1 MDSQEDHIEGGQV
14 LGQPDLHP
22 LKPQAVQD
30 CSARGPLLSPS
41 LAPHRGAEQDW
52 SSRKIQIFK
61 GLQPVEVAGLGG
73 LASRARTSQ
82 VLHFLRLCETVGC
95 HVSEE
100 STTSQ
105 ASAKVL
111 TLERHSPGAQG
122 ADVQAQRLG
131 VQLHGSEL
139 EKETEDDSCARPPLY
154 TTGQNQNEAVLVQQ
168 DVWPHQAT
176 GASATWVPL
185 GAEGMVTRATRSE
198 ATPSQ
203 APRGQE
209 DVPGAT
215 LTSVCFCRFYSWRSQ
230 L

>member
-111 TLERHSPGAQG
+111 TLERTLLGPK
-122 ADVQAQRLG
+122 VQT
-131 VQLHGSEL
+131 S
-139 EKETEDDSCARPPLY
+139 RPS
-154 TTGQNQNEAVLVQQ
+154 
-168 DVWPHQAT
+168 
-176 GASATWVPL
+176 ASASNSMGLSWRRKPRMTAVQGHHSTPQARIRMRRSWCNKMYGRTRPQGPVPPGCL
-185 GAEGMVTRATRSE
+185 WE
-198 ATPSQ
+198 
-203 APRGQE
+203 PRG
-209 DVPGAT
+209 
-215 LTSVCFCRFYSWRSQ
+215 W
-230 L
+230 